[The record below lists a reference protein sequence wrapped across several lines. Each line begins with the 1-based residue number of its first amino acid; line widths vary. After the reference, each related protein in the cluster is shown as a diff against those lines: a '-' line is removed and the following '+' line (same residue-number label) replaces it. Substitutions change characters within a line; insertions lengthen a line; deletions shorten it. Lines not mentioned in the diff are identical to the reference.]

1 MPRSRF
7 RSPGSDPRPES
18 GPMSAWGQTPR
29 PRTLPMAELAPV
41 PTGDPMPHVRIGPNL
56 GRWPLR
62 VTHSPP
68 GPRRLAAHLQVP
80 ASVPAAPPPKPRG
93 RVMPAEART
102 STLAPPKYRRW
113 FGPRSP
119 RGWRVALRSGQGS
132 VWGSRRGALAGCGTR
147 DLTSSLDSRS
157 HRADS
162 GKRRERLPGEASAG
176 APPPGARLPA
186 AGRRLAGAS
195 WDLLFALAHA
205 ESSAPSLG

>member
-1 MPRSRF
+1 
-7 RSPGSDPRPES
+7 
-18 GPMSAWGQTPR
+18 
-29 PRTLPMAELAPV
+29 MAELAPV
-41 PTGDPMPHVRIGPNL
+41 PTGDPMPHIRIGPNL

-102 STLAPPKYRRW
+102 STLAPPKYRRC

-157 HRADS
+157 HGADS

-176 APPPGARLPA
+176 APPPGPAYLQRAGGWQAPPGTSSSLSQTRNLLPRA
-186 AGRRLAGAS
+186 LDELGLQPPDLAPPWRAGG
-195 WDLLFALAHA
+195 
-205 ESSAPSLG
+205 